1 MNQGPF
7 GPWNPGLRSPL
18 PSALLPQV
26 TVFRPEHVSTGLARA
41 RELQDLTGLP
51 LEALVCFR
59 PRRLAVHELLVRV
72 TADFTVED
80 GARSEDLGINF
91 RRLAEILLT
100 RHLDPRMAEIE
111 RAHAALREALQ
122 ARIDEELRTLLDSPT
137 PKKRGLGGFLRRSA
151 PAPADPS
158 ERESTAL
165 RDWEGRAAAG
175 NDAIERAACRAL
187 GRVVGAVRAR
197 HGRLWGDRTLLAG
210 VATDLAC
217 NEAGSDAIGDLIDPW
232 LVAAVGSEG
241 LRRLPVQ
248 ARPVVL
254 NTKGASA
261 SGKSSMRPLQRA
273 LAQEIGERWED
284 FALISPDIWR
294 KFLLDYDSL
303 GEHYKYA
310 GTFTSLE
317 IEIID
322 QKLDRYMAR
331 KAGRGAMSHLLID
344 RFRFDS
350 FAPESD
356 EAGSNLLTRFG
367 DLVYLFFMVTPP
379 HATVERAWLRGLEV
393 GRYKSVDDLLAHNVE
408 AFNGMPQLFF
418 TWALRADKA
427 VHYEFL
433 DNDVPQGARP
443 GTIAF
448 GWNGEMNVLD
458 VRRLLDVERYRHI
471 EVGATTP
478 QAVYPGADAMAAARN
493 TGFLAQCLRRLPAVN
508 FALQAS
514 GRLYARTENGRLA
527 WSDPQAL
534 GEALAEPD
542 TGAALRRVLPGL
554 AQAAGEDVAPGGP
567 RHLSR
572 EGTHTLGHWGGAL
585 RR

>member
-41 RELQDLTGLP
+41 HELRDLTGLE

-91 RRLAEILLT
+91 RRLAQTLHA
-100 RHLDPRMAEIE
+100 RHLEPRMAELE
-111 RAHAALREALQ
+111 HAHASLRAVLQ
-122 ARIDEELRTLLDSPT
+122 TRIDAELRTCFEAPA
-137 PKKRGLGGFLRRSA
+137 PKRRRLAGWLRRADPA
-151 PAPADPS
+151 PAPADD
-158 ERESTAL
+158 RDAAAVD
-165 RDWEGRAAAG
+165 DWERRAAG
-175 NDAIERAACRAL
+175 GGDPIERAACRAL
-187 GRVVGAVRAR
+187 ACVIGAVRAR
-197 HGRLWGDRTLLAG
+197 HGRLWGDRALLAG
-210 VATDLAC
+210 LATDLAC
-217 NEAGSDAIGDLIDPW
+217 NEAGSDAIGALIDPW
-232 LVAAVGSEG
+232 LVAAAGHEG
-241 LRRLPVQ
+241 LRRLPAQ

-322 QKLDRYMAR
+322 QKLDRHMAR
-331 KAGRGAMSHLLID
+331 KASRGAMSHLLID

-367 DLVYLFFMVTPP
+367 DLVYLFFMITPP

-408 AFNGMPQLFF
+408 AFTGMPQLFF

-458 VRRLLDVERYRHI
+458 VRRLLDVERYRRI

-478 QAVYPGADAMAAARN
+478 EAVYPGAEAMAAARN

-514 GRLYARTENGRLA
+514 GRIYARTEAGRLVWRDA
-527 WSDPQAL
+527 AAL
-534 GEALAEPD
+534 RDALADPD
-542 TGAALRRVLPGL
+542 TGTAIGHVLPGL
-554 AQAAGEDVAPGGP
+554 ARTAGDGTQDAP

-572 EGTHTLGHWGGAL
+572 EGTHTLGNWGGAL

>member
-1 MNQGPF
+1 
-7 GPWNPGLRSPL
+7 
-18 PSALLPQV
+18 
-26 TVFRPEHVSTGLARA
+26 
-41 RELQDLTGLP
+41 
-51 LEALVCFR
+51 
-59 PRRLAVHELLVRV
+59 
-72 TADFTVED
+72 
-80 GARSEDLGINF
+80 
-91 RRLAEILLT
+91 
-100 RHLDPRMAEIE
+100 
-111 RAHAALREALQ
+111 
-122 ARIDEELRTLLDSPT
+122 
-137 PKKRGLGGFLRRSA
+137 
-151 PAPADPS
+151 
-158 ERESTAL
+158 
-165 RDWEGRAAAG
+165 
-175 NDAIERAACRAL
+175 
-187 GRVVGAVRAR
+187 
-197 HGRLWGDRTLLAG
+197 
-210 VATDLAC
+210 
-217 NEAGSDAIGDLIDPW
+217 
-232 LVAAVGSEG
+232 
-241 LRRLPVQ
+241 
-248 ARPVVL
+248 
-254 NTKGASA
+254 
-261 SGKSSMRPLQRA
+261 
-273 LAQEIGERWED
+273 
-284 FALISPDIWR
+284 
-294 KFLLDYDSL
+294 
-303 GEHYKYA
+303 
-310 GTFTSLE
+310 
-317 IEIID
+317 
-322 QKLDRYMAR
+322 MAR

-427 VHYEFL
+427 VHYEVL
-433 DNDVPQGARP
+433 DNDVPQGNRP

-458 VRRLLDVERYRHI
+458 VRRLLDVERYRRI

-514 GRLYARTENGRLA
+514 GRVYARTENGRLA